1 MNFHFKETIKIFRS
15 EFRLLNIERKMVF
28 SIYKINWGLY
38 IGNQKNH
45 ND

>member
-1 MNFHFKETIKIFRS
+1 MNFHYKETIKIFR
-15 EFRLLNIERKMVF
+15 RKMVF